1 MIIMLIII
9 IIIITITIIV
19 IMIIILNIIFLH
31 RIIRNITIL
40 YIFHHHTVILLVIV
54 TIITI
59 IITGIVQ
66 HYHIIHSFP
75 PLTHCLESLDVCK
88 NWHSCIHLD
97 TENENRSFELILTT
111 MKDVHPHIV
120 ALMSHHCDFP
130 RIAGENFLET
140 NRLESLP
147 EPVDADAEPEP
158 EE

>member
-1 MIIMLIII
+1 
-9 IIIITITIIV
+9 
-19 IMIIILNIIFLH
+19 
-31 RIIRNITIL
+31 
-40 YIFHHHTVILLVIV
+40 
-54 TIITI
+54 
-59 IITGIVQ
+59 
-66 HYHIIHSFP
+66 
-75 PLTHCLESLDVCK
+75 
-88 NWHSCIHLD
+88 
-97 TENENRSFELILTT
+97 